1 MKIIIL
7 GAGQVGSNLAESLVA
22 EDNDITVID
31 LDLARLALLQ
41 DRFDLRTVR
50 GHAAHPSVLKK
61 AGADDADML
70 VAVTQSDE
78 TNLVACRLAATLF
91 NIPSRIARI
100 RSTDFLEIE
109 REFLSEH
116 FGVDHIIS
124 PEHEVTETLRRLIE
138 HPEALQVLD
147 FADGKVRLVAVR
159 AYHGGPLVGHE
170 LQDLRR
176 HMPDI
181 DCRVAAIYR
190 RDRGI
195 VPKGITVIEPG
206 DEVFFLAR
214 LEDIPAVMRELRRM
228 ERPVKRVMI
237 AGGGNIGRQLAARL
251 ERDYEVKLVEI
262 NKAASNQLAEKLHR
276 TLVLT
281 GDATDE
287 DLLEQE
293 NIESMDV
300 FCALTNDDEDNIMSA
315 LLAKRMGAHR
325 VMALDQPLGL
335 RQSGAGRRDRHCH
348 LAGTGH
354 GGALALENPSRRHGR
369 SAQPAARRGRGARDR
384 HSWRPENIQ
393 GGGAAYWGCGL
404 AGWLGDCRHH
414 SWRRGADCAPR
425 YLDGSRR
432 PSHSVCAQQAH
443 HPQDRK
449 TVSGWFRLFLS
460 VSMHR
465 FAPVLYV
472 PGLVILIFSFTM
484 LALRVMPAG
493 GPEGWALVTSRSC

>member
-22 EDNDITVID
+22 ENNDITVID
-31 LDLARLALLQ
+31 LDPARLALLQ

-61 AGADDADML
+61 AGAEDADML

-91 NIPSRIARI
+91 NIPTRIARI
-100 RSTDFLEIE
+100 RAADFLDIE
-109 REFLSEH
+109 SGFLAEH

-124 PEHEVTETLRRLIE
+124 PEQEVTETLRRLIE

-170 LQDLRR
+170 LRDIKR
-176 HMPDI
+176 HMPNLE
-181 DCRVAAIYR
+181 CRIPAIYR

-195 VPKGITVIEPG
+195 VPTGITVIEPG

-214 LEDIPAVMRELRRM
+214 KEDIPSVMRELRHM

-237 AGGGNIGRQLAARL
+237 AGGGNIGRRLAARI
-251 ERDYEVKLVEI
+251 ENDYDVKVVEH
-262 NKAASNQLAEKLHR
+262 NKAVSSLLAEQLHH

-293 NIESMDV
+293 NIDSMDV

-325 VMALDQPLGL
+325 VIALI
-335 RQSGAGRRDRHCH
+335 
-348 LAGTGH
+348 
-354 GGALALENPSRRHGR
+354 NR
-369 SAQPAARRGRGARDR
+369 SAYVNLVQGGEIDIAISPAQATVGPLLSKIRRGDMAAV
-384 HSWRPENIQ
+384 HS
-393 GGGAAYWGCGL
+393 L
-404 AGWLGDCRHH
+404 
-414 SWRRGADCAPR
+414 RRGAAEVLEIIVHGD
-425 YLDGSRR
+425 LKTSKVVGRR
-432 PSHSVCAQQAH
+432 IGDVALPEGAAIAAIIRGDEVLMAH
-443 HPQDRK
+443 HD
-449 TVSGWFRLFLS
+449 SMMEAEDHLILF
-460 VSMHR
+460 
-465 FAPVLYV
+465 
-472 PGLVILIFSFTM
+472 
-484 LALRVMPAG
+484 ALNKRIIPKIEKLFQVG
-493 GPEGWALVTSRSC
+493 FGFF